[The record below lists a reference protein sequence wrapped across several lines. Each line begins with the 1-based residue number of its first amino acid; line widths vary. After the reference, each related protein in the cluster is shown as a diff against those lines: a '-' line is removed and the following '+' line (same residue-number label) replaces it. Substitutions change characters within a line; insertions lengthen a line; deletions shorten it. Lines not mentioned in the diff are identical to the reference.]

1 MNDETP
7 DGADQA
13 IDHLDGVVVAGRYRI
28 EHVVSSG
35 ASTIITE
42 AIDIRDDSPVTLK
55 IVRPELALHASFRD
69 EFRRHVETAMSLA
82 HPNIARVFG
91 WGEMVIG
98 GEVTVFWVVE
108 YLGGGSLRDLFDRGR
123 LLEPSQALVVGLE
136 ACRALDAAHGAGVV
150 HSELTPSKLVF
161 GADGRVRVVDFSMAA
176 LFGAEAWS
184 EPATL
189 ATHVARY
196 ASPEQALGLE
206 IDEKTDVYALSLCLI
221 EAMTGSVPFAGDST
235 VSTLAA
241 RVGRLMPVTADMG
254 SMAAVLERGGRP
266 EGDDRWS
273 AAEFGAALV
282 QAAETLPR
290 PDPIPIMS
298 SSLFA
303 TSLLHRRAAA
313 EQQAPAED
321 ADAAIVEPP
330 PVETPSGADAA
341 ETSDGEAP
349 EDHGGSVAA
358 AAAAG
363 AFTLL
368 VDAADQP
375 DIGPADTEQA
385 DTEQLDALATPD
397 TEQADTE
404 QLDALATPDTE
415 QADTEQADT
424 EQADTE
430 QLDALAMPDTE
441 ELGTQPIADHEAD
454 RTEVLPT
461 AVAATTAL
469 DVVDSTPAGVP
480 YDAETDSRPWGR
492 NAAIA
497 LLVVVGVVALSIA
510 AYLLLRTKSYEVPD
524 LVGVDQAIALNEV
537 SGNGWVIE
545 TDRDRSD
552 DVPEVDHVVR
562 TVPAAGERL
571 DEGATFV
578 IVVSD
583 GPELRTIP
591 ELAGM
596 PLADAQELLDEMS
609 LTLVEAG
616 SEFSE
621 DVAAGSI
628 ISWQVEGN
636 PSLVAGAQVL
646 PGTVIEVIVSNG
658 PQPRPAPDLVNLT
671 VDEAA
676 AALDDLQLA
685 LGVGEQEFSNT
696 IEVGRVVSQD
706 PVPSTLVDRG
716 GTVTVRLSK
725 GPDLV
730 PFPDLAGQTYPQ
742 ALETLAAAGYTENS
756 LLGTTE
762 GTFVSASIE
771 GNEVSPGDTFPRGT
785 GVDLIFL

>member
-1 MNDETP
+1 VNDETP

-13 IDHLDGVVVAGRYRI
+13 IERLDGVVVAGRYRI

-35 ASTIITE
+35 ASTVITE

-55 IVRPELALHASFRD
+55 VVRPELALHASFRD

-82 HPNIARVFG
+82 HPNIARVLG
-91 WGEMVIG
+91 WGELLLG
-98 GEVTVFWVVE
+98 GELTVFWVVE

-136 ACRALDAAHGAGVV
+136 ACRALDAAHRAGVV

-161 GADGRVRVVDFSMAA
+161 GADGRVRVVDFSMAE

-196 ASPEQALGLE
+196 ASPEQALGLGV
-206 IDEKTDVYALSLCLI
+206 DEKTDVYALSLCLI
-221 EAMTGSVPFAGDST
+221 EAITGSVPFAGDST

-254 SMAAVLERGGRP
+254 SMAAVLERAGRP
-266 EGDDRWS
+266 EGEDRWT

-303 TSLLHRRAAA
+303 TSLLHRQVAADDSRV
-313 EQQAPAED
+313 PAEE
-321 ADAAIVEPP
+321 ADETLEESPVVEPSTGAGDT
-330 PVETPSGADAA
+330 VPSDDDTA
-341 ETSDGEAP
+341 EHPGEL
-349 EDHGGSVAA
+349 VT

-368 VDAADQP
+368 VDAADEP
-375 DIGPADTEQA
+375 DIDQAETEQIETEQIETEQIETEQIETEQIDTEQIDTDQA
-385 DTEQLDALATPD
+385 ETEQLDTEQID
-397 TEQADTE
+397 TQQADT
-404 QLDALATPDTE
+404 
-415 QADTEQADT
+415 
-424 EQADTE
+424 
-430 QLDALAMPDTE
+430 
-441 ELGTQPIADHEAD
+441 
-454 RTEVLPT
+454 TEVLPS
-461 AVAATTAL
+461 AVAATTAVE
-469 DVVDSTPAGVP
+469 VVDPTPAGIL
-480 YDAETDSRPWGR
+480 YDAERDSRPWGR
-492 NAAIA
+492 NIAIA
-497 LLVVVGVVALSIA
+497 LLVLVGVVALSIA
-510 AYLLLRTKSYEVPD
+510 AFLLLRTKSYEVPD

-545 TDRDRSD
+545 TDRERSD
-552 DVPEVDHVVR
+552 EVPEIDHVVR
-562 TVPAAGERL
+562 TIPAAGEML

-596 PLADAQELLDEMS
+596 ALADAQEQLDELS
-609 LTLVEAG
+609 LVLVEAG

-621 DVAAGSI
+621 DVPAGSI
-628 ISWQVEGN
+628 IRWEVQGN
-636 PSLVAGAQVL
+636 ASLVAGAQVL
-646 PGTVIEVIVSNG
+646 PDTVIEVTVSQG
-658 PQPRPAPDLVNLT
+658 PEPRPAPDLANLT
-671 VDEAA
+671 VDEAE
-676 AALDDLQLA
+676 AALDGLQLA
-685 LGVGEQEFSNT
+685 LALGEEEFSNT
-696 IEVGRVVSQD
+696 VEVGRVVSQD
-706 PVPSTLVDRG
+706 PAPTTPVDRG
-716 GTVTVRLSK
+716 GTVTVRISK

-730 PFPDLAGQTYPQ
+730 PFPDLTGQTYPQ
-742 ALETLAAAGYTENS
+742 ALETLEDAGYTENS

-762 GTFVSASIE
+762 GTFVSASID
-771 GNEVSPGDTFPRGT
+771 GDEVSPGDTFPRGT

>member
-7 DGADQA
+7 DGVDQA
-13 IDHLDGVVVAGRYRI
+13 IERLDGVVVAGRYRI

-35 ASTIITE
+35 ASTVITE
-42 AIDIRDDSPVTLK
+42 AIDVRDDSAVTLK

-82 HPNIARVFG
+82 HPNIARVLG
-91 WGEMVIG
+91 WGEILLG

-136 ACRALDAAHGAGVV
+136 ACRALDAAHNAGVV

-176 LFGAEAWS
+176 LFGADAWS

-206 IDEKTDVYALSLCLI
+206 VDAKTDVYALSLCLI
-221 EAMTGSVPFAGDST
+221 EAITGSVPFAGDST

-241 RVGRLMPVTADMG
+241 RVGKLMPVTADMG
-254 SMAAVLERGGRP
+254 SMAAVLERAGRP
-266 EGDDRWS
+266 EGDDRWTAS
-273 AAEFGAALV
+273 EFGAALV

-290 PDPIPIMS
+290 PDPIPIMA

-303 TSLLHRRAAA
+303 TSLLHRQTVADDPQPPAAA
-313 EQQAPAED
+313 P
-321 ADAAIVEPP
+321 DAAIVEPP
-330 PVETPSGADAA
+330 LVEPSTGDDDT
-341 ETSDGEAP
+341 EPLDDEAP
-349 EDHGGSVAA
+349 EHNDELLTAAVAA
-358 AAAAG
+358 G
-363 AFTLL
+363 SFTLL

-375 DIGPADTEQA
+375 DTEQIDTEQI
-385 DTEQLDALATPD
+385 DTEQIETEQIETDQPD
-397 TEQADTE
+397 TEQIETEQVDTE
-404 QLDALATPDTE
+404 QVEAVVAPDAE
-415 QADTEQADT
+415 QVD
-424 EQADTE
+424 
-430 QLDALAMPDTE
+430 P
-441 ELGTQPIADHEAD
+441 
-454 RTEVLPT
+454 TEVLPS
-461 AVAATTAL
+461 AIAATTAV
-469 DVVDSTPAGVP
+469 DVVDPTSAGVL
-480 YDAETDSRPWGR
+480 YDAERDSRPWGR
-492 NAAIA
+492 NIAIA
-497 LLVVVGVVALSIA
+497 LLVVVGIVALSVA
-510 AYLLLRTKSYEVPD
+510 AFLLLRTKSYEVPD

-537 SGNGWVIE
+537 SGNGWVVE
-545 TDRDRSD
+545 TDRERSD
-552 DVPEVDHVVR
+552 EVPEIDHVVR
-562 TVPAAGERL
+562 TVPAAGQML

-596 PLADAQELLDEMS
+596 ALVDAQEQLDELS
-609 LTLVEAG
+609 LDLVEVG

-621 DVAAGSI
+621 DVPAGSI
-628 ISWQVEGN
+628 IRWQVQGN
-636 PSLVAGAQVL
+636 ASLVAGAQVL
-646 PGTVIEVIVSNG
+646 PGTVIEATVSQG
-658 PQPRPAPDLVNLT
+658 PEPRPAPDLANLT

-676 AALDDLQLA
+676 AALDGLQLA
-685 LGVGEQEFSNT
+685 LALGEEEFSNT
-696 IEVGRVVSQD
+696 VEVGRVVSQD
-706 PVPSTLVDRG
+706 PAPTTLVDRG
-716 GTVTVRLSK
+716 GTVTVRISK

-742 ALETLAAAGYTENS
+742 ALDTLAAAGYTENS

-771 GNEVSPGDTFPRGT
+771 GGVVSPGDTFPRGT